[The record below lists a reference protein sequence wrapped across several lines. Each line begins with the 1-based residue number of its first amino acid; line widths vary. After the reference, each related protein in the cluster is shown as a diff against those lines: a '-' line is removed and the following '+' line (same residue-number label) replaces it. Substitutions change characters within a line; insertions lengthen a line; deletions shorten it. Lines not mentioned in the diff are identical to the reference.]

1 MCPIRFG
8 DEWRGPVPTHQR
20 MRQRA
25 ASRLRHEKRGGA
37 GRLASLKA
45 NDWPKIAYMTRVR
58 VMGTLKAIASTQKN
72 GRRADSGRSRP
83 HDVWIRRHTT
93 ETWLVAAAVE
103 DREEVLGTGSTAI
116 ATDSHLF
123 IFHHYCRRW
132 SGLIHFLS
140 ASGIASH
147 RID

>member
-37 GRLASLKA
+37 GRLASPKA

-58 VMGTLKAIASTQKN
+58 VMGTLKASTQKN
-72 GRRADSGRSRP
+72 GRRADEDTGT
-83 HDVWIRRHTT
+83 HDVRIRIPAHNRD
-93 ETWLVAAAVE
+93 VARGGRG
-103 DREEVLGTGSTAI
+103 REEVLRNSYK
-116 ATDSHLF
+116 S
-123 IFHHYCRRW
+123 
-132 SGLIHFLS
+132 
-140 ASGIASH
+140 
-147 RID
+147 